1 MMWRRVIMVFIIA
14 TFLLGVIVM
23 LYPLLRG
30 AFVDTKISMD
40 AKEFLDQR
48 QGAAAD
54 LGQESQSSNV
64 PPDKT
69 MPYPELFAA
78 MQAYNARIWEERQS
92 QLCDPWSYQQPSFSL
107 EEYGV
112 DTDAIGV
119 ICIPKLQLEMPIYL
133 GATTE
138 NMAKGAVH
146 LSQTSLPI
154 GGMNTNCVLAG
165 HRGYNGAAYF
175 RYITDLEVGDTVTIT
190 NLWETLTY
198 SVVDT
203 EIIDPTDIQKILIQ
217 ENHERLTLLTCHPY
231 ASGGRQRYVV
241 YCERNKET
249 EEM

>member
-1 MMWRRVIMVFIIA
+1 MMWRRVIMAFIIA
-14 TFLLGVIVM
+14 MFLLGVIVM
-23 LYPLLRG
+23 LYPLLHG

-48 QGAAAD
+48 QGTEVD
-54 LGQESQSSNV
+54 LGQESQLPDV
-64 PPDKT
+64 PPDKA
-69 MPYPELFAA
+69 MSYPELFAA
-78 MQAYNARIWEERQS
+78 MQTYNARIWEERQS
-92 QLCDPWSYQQPSFSL
+92 QLCGPWSYQQPSFSL

-112 DTDAIGV
+112 GTDAIGV
-119 ICIPKLQLEMPIYL
+119 ICTPKLQLEMPIYL
-133 GATTE
+133 GATAE

-241 YCERNKET
+241 FCERNKEM

>member
-14 TFLLGVIVM
+14 MFLLGVIVM
-23 LYPLLRG
+23 LYPLLHG
-30 AFVDTKISMD
+30 VFVDTKISMD

-48 QGAAAD
+48 QETAAGS
-54 LGQESQSSNV
+54 GQESQSSNV

-78 MQAYNARIWEERQS
+78 MQTYNARIWEERQS

-107 EEYGV
+107 EKYGV

-165 HRGYNGAAYF
+165 HRG
-175 RYITDLEVGDTVTIT
+175 
-190 NLWETLTY
+190 
-198 SVVDT
+198 
-203 EIIDPTDIQKILIQ
+203 
-217 ENHERLTLLTCHPY
+217 
-231 ASGGRQRYVV
+231 
-241 YCERNKET
+241 
-249 EEM
+249 